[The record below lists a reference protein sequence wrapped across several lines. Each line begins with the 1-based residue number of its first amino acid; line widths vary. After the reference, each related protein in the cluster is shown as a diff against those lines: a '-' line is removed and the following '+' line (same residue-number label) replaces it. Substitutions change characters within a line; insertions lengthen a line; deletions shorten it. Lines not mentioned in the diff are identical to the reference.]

1 MTIRKQ
7 PWGSKIIIYI
17 ESDSREETAEK
28 YYWFWHYSIAS
39 LEPDS
44 ERVDWVSKTAV
55 RFFTTAEKYLR
66 GVELSRLFYLID
78 NHGEDFKGVKGGAL
92 PAARKFAAAALE
104 ELESTTGY
112 KAQRANIEF
121 FGYDNGHGKAENLS
135 DIDAWL

>member
-55 RFFTTAEKYLR
+55 RFFTTPEKYLR

-78 NHGEDFKGVKGGAL
+78 NHGEDFKG
-92 PAARKFAAAALE
+92 AAALE

-112 KAQRANIEF
+112 KAQRTNIEF